1 MGQSLKLLIFLQLFS
16 YLVNYISAFNGVN
29 LFYENSSNNL
39 LYRITKIQRL
49 DPLYSLT
56 SISTSIIVLVLLHK
70 HWAIQKFLEKWSCN
84 DFWTDSVFFWVQ
96 NCGASWWALC
106 SVRNKKN
113 MVFCGHF
120 REVFAKLHSDNFALL
135 AFYLNVIKT
144 RSQGN

>member
-96 NCGASWWALC
+96 NYGASWWADELYVL
-106 SVRNKKN
+106 SETKKYG
-113 MVFCGHF
+113 VLWPFK
-120 REVFAKLHSDNFALL
+120 RSSR
-135 AFYLNVIKT
+135 KT
-144 RSQGN
+144 AQW